1 MAPLLVMG
9 GVSVYQT
16 REAATAFELAKAE
29 RLGQANADLIE
40 AWMRARRDEIR
51 YLAQLDGFASMDIEA
66 VNDHLRELSQHNGHY
81 DTIFLVSPAGI
92 GVAGVERD
100 PAAETTVVLT
110 PGEAAAFQVSDRDW
124 FRRAMA
130 GEHVISEVLIS
141 RATGRR
147 VATVASP
154 VYENGAIVGVV
165 RGAVLMDTVLQR
177 VSGLSLQDGMEAYLV
192 DAEGKAVTPAASVRD
207 PDAPVATA
215 AVDALRRKHSGKGL
229 YDNAAGTPVLG
240 TYQYIPMLDW
250 GLVIEMDQRTA
261 LGAASEFVRRLRSYL
276 TAGGIAT
283 FVLAF
288 SFAAVTSGRFAQPI
302 VRTGEALQRM
312 AAGDLA
318 IEKLDA
324 AAGDEL
330 DEMAGALNRLVGTWR
345 DTLGQVH
352 TATDELATKSQE
364 LARAANQANAATSQ
378 IAETI
383 AEVAAGAGN
392 QSRYVEE
399 TVRTINALKTA
410 IDQIAAGAQ
419 EQARAVQNTVAVVDE
434 STGACRTFAAPPKS
448 CPNPVNIPPWW
459 LAKAANGWRRRWRGW
474 KISGRRCST
483 PPPKWRNWAAARSEL
498 EKSYKSFPTSPSR
511 PTCWPSTRPSRRPG
525 PASTAKASRWWPT
538 KSGGWRNA
546 RHGIPRR
553 SPS

>member
-1 MAPLLVMG
+1 M
-9 GVSVYQT
+9 
-16 REAATAFELAKAE
+16 
-29 RLGQANADLIE
+29 
-40 AWMRARRDEIR
+40 
-51 YLAQLDGFASMDIEA
+51 
-66 VNDHLRELSQHNGHY
+66 
-81 DTIFLVSPAGI
+81 
-92 GVAGVERD
+92 
-100 PAAETTVVLT
+100 
-110 PGEAAAFQVSDRDW
+110 
-124 FRRAMA
+124 
-130 GEHVISEVLIS
+130 
-141 RATGRR
+141 
-147 VATVASP
+147 ATVASP

-207 PDAPVATA
+207 PDVPVATA

-352 TATDELATKSQE
+352 TATDELAAKSQE

-399 TVRTINALKTA
+399 TVRTINVLKTA

-419 EQARAVQNTVAVVDE
+419 EQAWAVQNTVAVVDE
-434 STGACRTFAAPPKS
+434 LHRRVQDIRRSTEELSESGEHTALVARQGGERVAEAVAGIEDIRTTVLDTAAK
-448 CPNPVNIPPWW
+448 VEE
-459 LAKAANGWRRRWRGW
+459 L
-474 KISGRRCST
+474 GRRSQRIGEIVQVISDIAEQT
-483 PPPKWRNWAAARSEL
+483 NLLALNAAIEAARAGEYGQGFAVVADEVRRLAERSARATEEITEL
-498 EKSYKSFPTSPSR
+498 ISMIQTGVADAGSAMATGTEKVERGTQLAGAAREALAETLTAAGGHGSAL
-511 PTCWPSTRPSRRPG
+511 PG
-525 PASTAKASRWWPT
+525 DVPQYR
-538 KSGGWRNA
+538 
-546 RHGIPRR
+546 
-553 SPS
+553 